1 MIEVLAGSYPLW
13 HDLAKRTIEI
23 SWGRTLIATMAMAM
37 RVRPDSVRLL
47 GVLVSNATTTLPTGP
62 AIVPRYI
69 LLEPLP
75 VGGVGPST
83 TIIPAWPDPS
93 SPALLTTDPGSDL
106 PDPGQRSTG
115 LVVASY
121 P

>member
-37 RVRPDSVRLL
+37 RVRPDSVRLF

-69 LLEPLP
+69 LLAAGTIACGRCGAVNEDYSSLARP
-75 VGGVGPST
+75 V
-83 TIIPAWPDPS
+83 
-93 SPALLTTDPGSDL
+93 LTCTAHNQP
-106 PDPGQRSTG
+106 RI
-115 LVVASY
+115 
-121 P
+121 